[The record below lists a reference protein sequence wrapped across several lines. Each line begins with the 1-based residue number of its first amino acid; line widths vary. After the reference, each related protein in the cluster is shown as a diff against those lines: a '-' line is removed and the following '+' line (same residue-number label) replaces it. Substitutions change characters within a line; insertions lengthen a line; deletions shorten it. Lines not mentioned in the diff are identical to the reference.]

1 MPFFSY
7 IVWVISLSIIIQGLS
22 LDALDALGNDEKR
35 KSMLAIKLNRKI
47 EYHFIRPVRHFYY
60 MPYSKEIPFP
70 Y

>member
-1 MPFFSY
+1 MPFLDY
-7 IVWVISLSIIIQGLS
+7 IIWVLLSSIIIVELS
-22 LDALDALGNDEKR
+22 LDALNEGDER
-35 KSMLAIKLNRKI
+35 EAMLAIKLNRKI